1 MTFLELCRNQ
11 VFWLMD
17 LLRGG
22 NIKKAYDIIEKCDK
36 GIWSE
41 AEIEAYQK
49 NAIIKLLA
57 HAKKTVPAYKEQQ
70 TIELTQWPVVCKTDL
85 RDNLDNHISEN
96 YNKENLI
103 VMSTSGSTG
112 TPFRCYQDGLKKR
125 HVNAEVLYFNGLV
138 NFKIGRKIIY
148 FRSIVGEVSK
158 SRLAQFV
165 QNIRLIDCQ
174 DLGDEGVRQ
183 KLKEIREC
191 SVNGG
196 GMILNYA
203 STLDAFRKYFQKY
216 GFDDAQGCQVYG
228 IVSGSEMLLDIT
240 RETLEKAF
248 GSKVVSRYA
257 NEENGFLGQD
267 DIVNNVFIPNRA
279 DFYYEILKLTS
290 DEPAAMGEIGRI
302 VVTDLYNYAMPFV
315 RYDTGDVGAW
325 VESEHFG
332 KKVKAIGKFGGR
344 VVDMIFDTN
353 GNLVSPHTVTNSMW
367 EFQGVKQYQFIQKG
381 EKQYIIKLNV
391 DKDSFTKED
400 RIRTIFLEKFGH
412 DAEITIKYCNEIPVL
427 ASGKRRYIINEMLMK
442 K

>member
-1 MTFLELCRNQ
+1 
-11 VFWLMD
+11 MD

-158 SRLAQFV
+158 SRLA
-165 QNIRLIDCQ
+165 
-174 DLGDEGVRQ
+174 
-183 KLKEIREC
+183 
-191 SVNGG
+191 
-196 GMILNYA
+196 
-203 STLDAFRKYFQKY
+203 
-216 GFDDAQGCQVYG
+216 
-228 IVSGSEMLLDIT
+228 
-240 RETLEKAF
+240 
-248 GSKVVSRYA
+248 
-257 NEENGFLGQD
+257 
-267 DIVNNVFIPNRA
+267 
-279 DFYYEILKLTS
+279 
-290 DEPAAMGEIGRI
+290 
-302 VVTDLYNYAMPFV
+302 
-315 RYDTGDVGAW
+315 
-325 VESEHFG
+325 
-332 KKVKAIGKFGGR
+332 
-344 VVDMIFDTN
+344 
-353 GNLVSPHTVTNSMW
+353 
-367 EFQGVKQYQFIQKG
+367 
-381 EKQYIIKLNV
+381 
-391 DKDSFTKED
+391 
-400 RIRTIFLEKFGH
+400 
-412 DAEITIKYCNEIPVL
+412 
-427 ASGKRRYIINEMLMK
+427 
-442 K
+442 